1 MKIFIVCNSLGAG
14 GAERVGVNLAN
25 GFTKHSHQAYIITD
39 IYQKASYPVDD
50 AVKVLPLCPKDK
62 GKIRRWTEAII
73 HLRRYIKQE
82 RPDAIIGIM
91 HLCSIVARIATIG
104 TKTPVIMT
112 IHHALESDTYKF
124 SKFEQSL
131 DRYTPCLYDATTV
144 LTQPDKDCLGHRK
157 NLFVMPNP
165 LTFKAVEELPEKEKI
180 VLAAGRLN
188 DWKYK
193 GWDILIKAWQRLQ
206 KISDN
211 DNLKDWWLI
220 IAGACNTDSII
231 FLKSLLTDADWI
243 QTEGGWKS
251 EKYHIEFLGYRTDM
265 EQLFRQASI
274 FALSSRSEGLPMV
287 LIEAMSQGCAPIA
300 TDFKGRTKEIITSDK
315 EGLTCD
321 PEDIDALAAGIQKLM
336 NDDNLRKTIQQN
348 AIKRSRFY
356 ALDNIIGMW
365 EDLFKTIFNKEIR
378 LFHVSSDLFPL
389 REMNS

>member
-1 MKIFIVCNSLGAG
+1 MKIFIICNNLGGG

-25 GFTKHSHQAYIITD
+25 GFANHNYQAYIVTD
-39 IYQKASYPVDD
+39 IYQKANYPVDD
-50 AVKVLPLCPKDK
+50 KIKILPLCPKEGGRLK
-62 GKIRRWTEAII
+62 RWTSAVVN
-73 HLRRYIKQE
+73 LRRYINREQ
-82 RPDAIIGIM
+82 PDVIIGIM
-91 HLCSIVARIATIG
+91 HLCSIVARISTIG

-193 GWDILIKAWQRLQ
+193 GWDILIKAWGQIEH
-206 KISDN
+206 KN
-211 DNLKDWWLI
+211 
-220 IAGACNTDSII
+220 
-231 FLKSLLTDADWI
+231 
-243 QTEGGWKS
+243 GWKLQVAGKGTD
-251 EKYHIEFLGYRTDM
+251 EAIVHLKLLMKENHAEDIELLGYRTDI
-265 EQLFRQASI
+265 EKLFQRASI

-300 TDFKGRTKEIITSDK
+300 TDFKGRTKEVLDMTSATSKKVGAQHII
-315 EGLTCD
+315 EIGENGITCN
-321 PEDIDALAAGIQKLM
+321 PEDADALAAGIQRLM
-336 NDDNLRKTIQQN
+336 KDDDLRQSIQN
-348 AIKRSRFY
+348 HALERSKYY
-356 ALDNIIGMW
+356 ALPNIISMW
-365 EDLFKTIFNKEIR
+365 EDLLKQIVHK
-378 LFHVSSDLFPL
+378 
-389 REMNS
+389 